1 MQHQFP
7 TVKNKR
13 PHDVARFLRSFA
25 LEDRH
30 EATNL
35 LLTLGLQK
43 LTEEQQRTRASS
55 RLVSSEPLPLDTEI
69 VSLRSLRD
77 VAVSARKNSRRQQ
90 TPSPIRRS
98 SSNGRVGTTT
108 STEATRQRSPRCVKC
123 FQNADVA
130 ASSSPS
136 AAFRRTLSPK
146 TAHRDASPDL
156 KAMIERDKRNYY
168 AAAHAASDHH
178 HATTQRSGGGGVAD
192 EYPRTVLPST
202 TNTTHQHQQLPHHN
216 NDIHFELI
224 ERKSLPP
231 VKSPSAATAVTANRV
246 ADEVVAAAAAGATL
260 ASSASMELPQEAYRS
275 ISIPQYHPYHHRRD
289 SENESLISNSAGSLL
304 PPPSRVDT
312 EIGREVVFPAPS
324 TSSDAHK
331 TVLVEAK
338 NNNIKQRE
346 RALAEQSGAI
356 HVPPPIT
363 SFFFPPSRVDTEIGR
378 EVVFPAP
385 STSSDAHK
393 TVLVE
398 AKNNNIKQRERALAE
413 QSGATHVPPPK
424 VVAPPITGES
434 DEPPSTIPADA
445 VRALWTYVCD
455 QRGARRN
462 PLVVAA
468 ALPPDVSAVA
478 FSPEFDQVYQSLL
491 LSYHL
496 QEHITSTS

>member
-69 VSLRSLRD
+69 VSLRYLRD

-90 TPSPIRRS
+90 TPSPIHRS

-108 STEATRQRSPRCVKC
+108 STDATRQRSPRCVKC
-123 FQNADVA
+123 FQNATDVA

-136 AAFRRTLSPK
+136 AAAYRRTLSPK

-168 AAAHAASDHH
+168 AAANAAHASSDHHH
-178 HATTQRSGGGGVAD
+178 HATTQRSGGSGVVAD
-192 EYPRTVLPST
+192 ESPRTVSHST
-202 TNTTHQHQQLPHHN
+202 TNATHQHQQLPHHN
-216 NDIHFELI
+216 NDIHFEFI
-224 ERKSLPP
+224 ERKSLPQ
-231 VKSPSAATAVTANRV
+231 VKTPSAATAVTANRV
-246 ADEVVAAAAAGATL
+246 ADEVVAAAAGAAL

-275 ISIPQYHPYHHRRD
+275 ISIPQYPPYHYRRD

-346 RALAEQSGAI
+346 RALAEQSGA
-356 HVPPPIT
+356 
-363 SFFFPPSRVDTEIGR
+363 
-378 EVVFPAP
+378 
-385 STSSDAHK
+385 
-393 TVLVE
+393 
-398 AKNNNIKQRERALAE
+398 
-413 QSGATHVPPPK
+413 THVPPPK
-424 VVAPPITGES
+424 VVAPPITGEN